1 MKKFEIE
8 FKWAVYFTAF
18 NMLWLS
24 LEKYLGWHD
33 EHIQMHIVYSL
44 FIILPQAIL
53 YFLALREKKLKY
65 YEGNINWQHAFLSGG
80 ILSVIIAGLSPAT
93 IYYMN
98 TFLSPEFIDLAIERY
113 VVSGGKEASAKN
125 FHSLEAYIKNA
136 ILFNVSIGIVISG
149 VVALFIKSKE
159 SEK

>member
-8 FKWAVYFTAF
+8 FKWALYFTAF

-24 LEKYLGWHD
+24 LEKFLGWHD
-33 EHIQMHIVYSL
+33 ELIQMHIVYSL
-44 FIILPQAIL
+44 LIIFPQVL
-53 YFLALREKKLKY
+53 FYYLALREKKFKY
-65 YEGNINWQHAFLSGG
+65 YKGKINWQQAFLSGG

-113 VVSGGKEASAKN
+113 VISGGKEASAKN

-149 VVALFIKSKE
+149 IVALLIKTKE
-159 SEK
+159 TEK

>member
-1 MKKFEIE
+1 LKKFEIE
-8 FKWAVYFTAF
+8 FKWALYFTAF

-33 EHIQMHIVYSL
+33 ELIQFHIFYSL
-44 FIILPQAIL
+44 LIVFPQIILF
-53 YFLALREKKLKY
+53 YLALREKKLKY
-65 YEGNINWQHAFLSGG
+65 YEGNINWQQVFLSGG
-80 ILSVIIAGLSPAT
+80 ILSIIIAGLSPAT

-98 TFLSPEFIDLAIERY
+98 TFLSPDFIDLAVERY
-113 VVSGGKEASAKN
+113 TMGGGKAVSARE

-149 VVALFIKSKE
+149 ILGIFMKTKS
-159 SEK
+159 SDA

>member
-24 LEKYLGWHD
+24 LEKYFGWHD
-33 EHIQMHIVYSL
+33 EYIQMHIVYSL
-44 FIILPQAIL
+44 FIILPQVIF
-53 YFLALREKKLKY
+53 YYLALREKKLKY
-65 YEGNINWQHAFLSGG
+65 YEGTINWQQAFLSGG

-113 VVSGGKEASAKN
+113 VASGGKEASAKN

>member
-8 FKWAVYFTAF
+8 FKWALYFTAF

-24 LEKYLGWHD
+24 LEKFLGWHD
-33 EHIQMHIVYSL
+33 ELIQLHIFYSL
-44 FIILPQAIL
+44 LIILPQAL
-53 YFLALREKKLKY
+53 FYYLALREKKFKY
-65 YEGNINWQHAFLSGG
+65 YKEEINWQQAFLSGG

-98 TFLSPEFIDLAIERY
+98 TFLSPDFIDLAIERY

-149 VVALFIKSKE
+149 VVGIFIKTKE
-159 SEK
+159 TKN